1 MTLFTKYLYLIDE
14 SVAQKAGL
22 LTINL
27 LLNSHQVKKARNLFD
42 LLQLRLNLMNES
54 FASDEEDDAEL
65 SLEKGKVIK
74 SRDTFRWM
82 YRLYK
87 IRSNV
92 LGVNVKYVV
101 IPPQDTAELAIMRA
115 HQHYNRIDYQMAAK
129 ELSKD
134 FNQNTANIE

>member
-1 MTLFTKYLYLIDE
+1 
-14 SVAQKAGL
+14 
-22 LTINL
+22 
-27 LLNSHQVKKARNLFD
+27 
-42 LLQLRLNLMNES
+42 MNES
-54 FASDEEDDAEL
+54 FASDEEDESEL
-65 SLEKGKVIK
+65 DQGKVIK

-87 IRSNV
+87 IRCNV

>member
-1 MTLFTKYLYLIDE
+1 
-14 SVAQKAGL
+14 
-22 LTINL
+22 
-27 LLNSHQVKKARNLFD
+27 
-42 LLQLRLNLMNES
+42 MNES
-54 FASDEEDDAEL
+54 FASDEEDDSEL
-65 SLEKGKVIK
+65 SLEQGKVIK